1 MVSQFKVIFTLPAQ
15 DQLDA
20 IFIFHLGRFGRNNAR
35 RLVDEFR
42 AVLNE
47 LKKRP
52 RRMPQL
58 LTPEH
63 NFIYEYRFIYVART
77 YRIIFR
83 VEESEELVV
92 IHDVRRV
99 GIDTIIRSV
108 ETE

>member
-20 IFIFHLGRFGRNNAR
+20 IFIFHLGRFGQSNAR

-42 AVLNE
+42 AVLDG

-52 RRMPQL
+52 RGMPQL
-58 LTPEH
+58 STLGQ
-63 NFIYEYRFIYVART
+63 NFIYEYRFTYVART

-83 VEESEELVV
+83 V
-92 IHDVRRV
+92 
-99 GIDTIIRSV
+99 
-108 ETE
+108 